1 MDKKKTGQASKAVRF
16 VNERKKIV
24 NDIIKTIG
32 ITKENNTMIVKNMRT
47 TIQQT
52 ILDMED
58 DIRKYFNAG
67 GWHVFKKGIE
77 VERPFLSII
86 KKVMNEMGIELVHF
100 HKNIQGEMMSC
111 YLFNF
116 TDNTY
121 FDD

>member
-1 MDKKKTGQASKAVRF
+1 MDKKKTGQVSKAIRF
-16 VNERKKIV
+16 INERKNIV
-24 NDIIKTIG
+24 KDIIKTIG
-32 ITKENNTMIVKNMRT
+32 VTRENNTMIVKNMRT

-58 DIRKYFNAG
+58 NIRKYFNAG
-67 GWHVFKKGIE
+67 GWHVFKKGVE

-86 KKVMNEMGIELVHF
+86 KKVMNEMGIELIHF
-100 HKNIQGEMMSC
+100 HKHIKDEVLSC
-111 YLFNF
+111 YIFNF